1 WKVEHQRAR
10 QTARLEFLYGQSIQ
24 AWQASREESLTR
36 RQRKI
41 DRGDGAGATIAE
53 LVSENQHGD
62 PRYLEEAR
70 KALADLRKIWGVD
83 APARMSIEASP
94 FASMSDEALEF
105 ELKRHLR
112 LVEPSATLDVMPDS
126 LQTDA
131 GGAHEDDK

>member
-1 WKVEHQRAR
+1 MAR
-10 QTARLEFLYGQSIQ
+10 FVTFFSYTPEGWARLLDNPS
-24 AWQASREESLTR
+24 
-36 RQRKI
+36 
-41 DRGDGAGATIAE
+41 DRSGPVGATIAE

-94 FASMSDEALEF
+94 FASMSDEALEL

-112 LVEPSATLDVMPDS
+112 L
-126 LQTDA
+126 
-131 GGAHEDDK
+131 